1 MLRKGESLMQKLW
14 QDLRYALRMLLK
26 KRGFA
31 AVALLALALGI
42 GANTAIFS
50 VVNSV
55 LLRPLPYRD
64 PQRLVMI
71 WENYQQRGGPE
82 REWASPADFKDF
94 RDQAQSFEHVT
105 ALLGWQPTLTGQDEP
120 EDLQGAAVSHD
131 TFAMFGVEPAL
142 GRGFA
147 ADEDRAGAE
156 RVVVLS
162 HRLWQRRFG
171 ADPTIVGKSLTLSGE
186 SYTVIGVMP
195 HGFSFPIL
203 PDTEVW
209 RAADPLLA
217 ANPGCDRGCVILRLM
232 AKLKPSVAIDAAR
245 AEMDGLTRQIAE
257 RYPES
262 NKGVGA
268 TLVPLQEQLVGDVR
282 PAMLVLLG
290 AVALVLLIACANVAN
305 LLLARAAAREKEVAI
320 RAALGASRG
329 RLIRQHLTES
339 LVLAVIGGAL
349 GLLLAFWLV
358 DLLVSF
364 APKGTPRVE
373 EIAVDPS
380 VLAFTFGIAVLTGVV
395 FGLAPAMLSSRTNFN
410 SALKEGGR
418 DSSATSRGARVR
430 SLLVVSEVALALMLL
445 VGAGLLI
452 KSFVNLQRVD
462 PGFNPKSVLRVD
474 VGLPR
479 TRYPE
484 RNQSAAFYKELLD
497 RIAVLPGVQSAGAVS
512 SLPLSGGGTDSDFAI
527 EGRPPAE
534 PGHPQ
539 VAWYSSVTTG
549 YFRAMGIRLLR
560 GRELTEAD
568 NADGPRAV
576 VISET
581 MARRYFPE
589 EDPLGKRLV
598 FGGGKDLREI
608 VGVISDVKFFGLN
621 LDARPS
627 MYFPHAQNP
636 ARGMS
641 LVVRTQGDP
650 LTLAAAIRGQVS
662 ELDRNLALSN
672 VMTMEQLVGVSLAE
686 PRFTLLL
693 LGAFAAVAMLLSA
706 IGVYGVVSYSVT
718 QRSHEIGVRM
728 ALGAQMSDVFKLV
741 VGQGM
746 TLVLGGMGIGLAAAF
761 ALTRVMESLLFGV
774 SATDVTTFTLTSLVL
789 AGVALGACFVPA
801 RRATKVDP
809 MVALRHE

>member
-1 MLRKGESLMQKLW
+1 MNKVW
-14 QDLRYALRMLLK
+14 QDLRYGLRMLYK
-26 KRGFA
+26 NRGFT

-42 GANTAIFS
+42 GANSAIFS

-64 PQRLVMI
+64 AQRLIMI

-82 REWASPADFKDF
+82 REWASPADFRDF
-94 RDQAQSFEHVT
+94 RDQAQSFEHIA
-105 ALLGWQPTLTGQDEP
+105 ALLGWGPTLTGQDEP

-131 TFAMFGVEPAL
+131 TFAMLGVEPAL
-142 GRGFA
+142 GRSFRPDDDQPG
-147 ADEDRAGAE
+147 AD

-162 HRLWQRRFG
+162 HQLWQRRFS
-171 ADPTIVGKSLTLSGE
+171 ADPSIIGRNVTLSGD

-195 HGFSFPIL
+195 RGLSFPIL
-203 PDTEVW
+203 NNTEVW
-209 RAADPLLA
+209 RTISPLLA
-217 ANPGCDRGCVILRLM
+217 ANSGCDRGCVILRII
-232 AKLKPSVAIDAAR
+232 AKLKPAVTIEAAR
-245 AEMDGLTRQIAE
+245 AEMNALTQQIAE
-257 RYPES
+257 RYPDY
-262 NKGVGA
+262 NKGIGA
-268 TLVPLQEQLVGDVR
+268 TLVPLHEQLVGDVR

-290 AVALVLLIACANVAN
+290 AVGLVLLIACANVAN

-320 RAALGASRG
+320 RAALGASRA

-349 GLLLAFWLV
+349 GLLIAFWMV

-364 APKGTPRVE
+364 APKGTPRLE
-373 EIAVDPS
+373 EIAIDRS
-380 VLAFTFGIAVLTGVV
+380 VLAFSFGIAVLTGIA
-395 FGLAPAMLSSRTNFN
+395 FGLAPALLSSRTNFN

-418 DSSATSRGARVR
+418 DTSATSRGARLR
-430 SLLVVSEVALALMLL
+430 GALVVSEVALALMLL

-452 KSFVNLQRVD
+452 KSFVILQRVD

-474 VGLPR
+474 VTLPR
-479 TRYPE
+479 TRYPD
-484 RNQSAAFYKELLD
+484 RNQSAAFYKQLLE
-497 RIAVLPGVQSAGAVS
+497 RVARLPGVQSAGAVS

-539 VAWYSSVTTG
+539 VAWYSSVTPD

-560 GRELTEAD
+560 GREFTEAD
-568 NADGPRAV
+568 NPAAPKTV
-576 VISET
+576 LISES
-581 MARRYFPE
+581 MARRYFPDE
-589 EDPLGKRLV
+589 EPLGKRLV
-598 FGGGKDLREI
+598 FGKDAREI
-608 VGVISDVKFFGLN
+608 VGIISDVKFFGLN

-627 MYFPHAQNP
+627 MYFAHQQNP
-636 ARGMS
+636 ARGLS
-641 LVVRTQGDP
+641 LVVRTQGNP
-650 LTLAAAIRGQVS
+650 LTLATAIRGQVS
-662 ELDRNLALSN
+662 SLDRDLAVSSI
-672 VMTMEQLVGVSLAE
+672 MTMEELVGTSLAE
-686 PRFTLLL
+686 PRFVLLL
-693 LGAFAAVAMLLSA
+693 LGAFAAVALLLSA

-728 ALGAQMSDVFKLV
+728 ALGAQMSDVLKLV

-746 TLVLGGMGIGLAAAF
+746 SLVLGGVGVGLIAAF
-761 ALTRVMESLLFGV
+761 ALSRVMESLLFGV
-774 SATDVTTFTLTSLVL
+774 SATDVTTFAATSLIL

-809 MVALRHE
+809 MESLRYE

>member
-1 MLRKGESLMQKLW
+1 MQKLW
-14 QDLRYALRMLLK
+14 QDLRYGVRMLYK
-26 KRGFA
+26 NRGFTS
-31 AVALLALALGI
+31 VALLALALGI

-55 LLRPLPYRD
+55 LLRPLPFRD
-64 PQRLVMI
+64 PQRLIMI

-82 REWASPADFKDF
+82 REWAAPADFRDF
-94 RDQAQSFEHVT
+94 RDQAQSFEHVA
-105 ALLGWQPTLTGQDEP
+105 ALVGWGPTLTGQDEP

-131 TFAMFGVEPAL
+131 TFAMLGVEPAL
-142 GRGFA
+142 GRAFT

-156 RVVVLS
+156 RVAVLS
-162 HRLWQRRFG
+162 HNLWQRRFG
-171 ADPTIVGKSLTLSGE
+171 SDPAIVGKNLTLGGE

-195 HGFSFPIL
+195 RGFSFPIL
-203 PDTEVW
+203 KDTEIW
-209 RAADPLLA
+209 RPITSALA
-217 ANPGCDRGCVILRLM
+217 AIPGCDRGCVILRVI
-232 AKLKPSVAIDAAR
+232 AKLNPGVTLEAAR
-245 AEMDGLTRQIAE
+245 AEMTALTSRLAE
-257 RYPES
+257 QYPES

-268 TLVPLQEQLVGDVR
+268 TLVPLHEQLVGDVR

-290 AVALVLLIACANVAN
+290 AVGLVLLIACANVAN

-320 RAALGASRG
+320 RAALGASRA

-339 LVLAVIGGAL
+339 LVLAMIGGAV
-349 GLLLAFWLV
+349 GLLLAFWIV

-364 APKGTPRVE
+364 APKGTPRLD
-373 EIAVDPS
+373 EIAIDPI
-380 VLAFTFGIAVLTGVV
+380 VLAFTCGVALLTGLV
-395 FGLAPAMLSSRTNFN
+395 FGLAPALLSSRTNFN

-418 DSSATSRGARVR
+418 DTSASSRGARVR
-430 SLLVVSEVALALMLL
+430 SALVVSEVALALMLL
-445 VGAGLLI
+445 VGAALLI
-452 KSFVNLQRVD
+452 KSFVNLQRVN
-462 PGFNPKSVLRVD
+462 PGFNPKDVVRVD

-484 RNQSAAFYKELLD
+484 RNQSATFYKQLLD
-497 RIAVLPGVQSAGAVS
+497 RIAALPGIQSAGAVS
-512 SLPLSGGGTDSDFAI
+512 NLPLSGGGTDSDFGI
-527 EGRPPAE
+527 EGRAPAE
-534 PGHPQ
+534 PGQNP
-539 VAWYSSVTTG
+539 VAWYSSVTPG

-560 GRELTEAD
+560 GRVFTEAD
-568 NADGPRAV
+568 NADAPKTV
-576 VISET
+576 LISET
-581 MARRYFPE
+581 MARRYFPD
-589 EDPLGKRLV
+589 EDPVSKRLV
-598 FGGGKDLREI
+598 FGGGSDPREI

-627 MYFPHAQNP
+627 MYFPHAQTP

-662 ELDRNLALSN
+662 ALDRDLAVSN

-728 ALGAQMSDVFKLV
+728 ALGAQMSDVLKLV
-741 VGQGM
+741 VGQEM
-746 TLVLGGMGIGLAAAF
+746 TLVLGGVGLGLIAAF
-761 ALTRVMESLLFGV
+761 ALSRVMESLLFGV
-774 SATDVTTFTLTSLVL
+774 SATDVTTFAFTSVIL
-789 AGVALGACFVPA
+789 AGVALAACFIPA
-801 RRATKVDP
+801 RRALKVDP
-809 MVALRHE
+809 MVALRYE

>member
-1 MLRKGESLMQKLW
+1 MMENFLN
-14 QDLRYALRMLLK
+14 DLKFALRMLYK
-26 KRGFA
+26 NRGFT

-50 VVNSV
+50 VVNAV

-64 PQRLVMI
+64 PQRLIMV
-71 WENYQQRGGPE
+71 WENYQQLGGPE

-131 TFAMFGVEPAL
+131 TFTMLGVEPAL
-142 GRGFA
+142 GRGFS

-162 HRLWQRRFG
+162 HQLWQRRFG
-171 ADPTIVGKSLTLSGE
+171 ADPAIVGRSLTLSGE
-186 SYTVIGVMP
+186 SYTVIGVLP
-195 HGFSFPIL
+195 GGFSFPIL
-203 PDTEVW
+203 PATEVW

-217 ANPGCDRGCVILRLM
+217 NSGCGRGCVILRLM
-232 AKLKPSVAIDAAR
+232 AKLKPSVTIDAAR

-257 RYPES
+257 RFPES

-268 TLVPLQEQLVGDVR
+268 TLVPLHEQLVGDVK
-282 PAMLVLLG
+282 PAMFVLLG
-290 AVALVLLIACANVAN
+290 AVGLVLLIACANVAN

-320 RAALGASRG
+320 RAALGATRA

-339 LVLAVIGGAL
+339 LVLAVLGGAL

-373 EIAVDPS
+373 EIAIDPS
-380 VLAFTFGIAVLTGVV
+380 VLAFTFGVAVLTGVV
-395 FGLAPAMLSSRTNFN
+395 FGLAPALLSSRTNFN
-410 SALKEGGR
+410 SSLKEGGR
-418 DSSATSRGARVR
+418 DTSATSRGARVR

-452 KSFVNLQRVD
+452 KSLVNLQRVD
-462 PGFNPKSVLRVD
+462 PGFNPKSALRVD

-484 RNQSAAFYKELLD
+484 RNQSAAFYKQLLD
-497 RIAVLPGVQSAGAVS
+497 RVAELPGVQSAGAVS
-512 SLPLSGGGTDSDFAI
+512 SLPLSGGGTDSDFGI

-539 VAWYSSVTTG
+539 VAWYSSVTPA
-549 YFRAMGIRLLR
+549 YFRAMGTRLQR
-560 GRELTEAD
+560 GREFTDAD
-568 NADGPRAV
+568 SSDSSKV
-576 VISET
+576 VMISET
-581 MARRYFPE
+581 MARRFFPE

-608 VGVISDVKFFGLN
+608 VGVISDVKSFGLN

-650 LTLAAAIRGQVS
+650 QRLAAAIRSQVS
-662 ELDRNLALSN
+662 ELDRDLALSN

-693 LGAFAAVAMLLSA
+693 LGAFAAIAMLLSA

-728 ALGAQMSDVFKLV
+728 ALGAKTSDVLRLV

-746 TLVLGGMGIGLAAAF
+746 RLVLGGVGIGLVAAF

-774 SATDVTTFTLTSLVL
+774 SATDFPTFALTSLVL

-809 MVALRHE
+809 MVALRYE